1 MNREIKEVVKLLAEI
16 DKICKREGI
25 PYYLGPQLTLCCVT
39 GQEITSPHAGVVYMR
54 TADME
59 RFRLAVEK
67 ETPDGRIVESMNNNK
82 RFYGFFLRYTDLDT
96 LCFRLN
102 EGRNYKYPGMGVDIL
117 PLRGKQR
124 SRLAHLW
131 TRAQEV
137 GWNELA
143 DYYGD
148 RKGRK
153 KAICRFVMRLR
164 LVTGR
169 ARLGKSLYRMLCK
182 RMNVED
188 TQEYVVRL
196 KKKAVYFPREIFDE
210 TETVVIDGR
219 KFPVPGDTY
228 TYLQKY
234 YGEDY
239 QEKVLD
245 NYTVKLSEM
254 VSARIRFEDYFQE
267 VLPKLQSNFF
277 ISLIEGRVGEEDYE
291 RFLQNYRVD
300 MKGPLFCCIIFH
312 TSENDVPEGMNPL
325 LLSMS
330 VEREIKQRLMEN
342 CNCQEFIYMGN
353 TILIMELHSEDEIA
367 QLTDKCDRFC
377 RWAWRIMG
385 AAVTAGV
392 GTVCNNL
399 YDISISYEGAR
410 EAVSYR
416 VLYGTKRAINIAE
429 IVPKESKKAVPLE
442 ETKMQELFRA
452 IHVGDQEK
460 IRKEAIKETEK
471 LHKNAATISQYNL
484 ATMEIVSGFFK
495 FCANNSMDFNEISG
509 NVQNLYER
517 VTQLDESS
525 MTNWIINMSMAI
537 SEKLRSTR
545 NSTSRRIITD
555 AQNIV
560 KDRYMEPAL
569 SLDDV
574 CADLGVSNS
583 YFSSIFKKETGQS
596 FVSYLTDYRMDRAE
610 EMVLN
615 TDEKSYKI
623 AEKVGYQD
631 ANYFSYVF
639 KKKFGVSPS
648 KYRASGK

>member
-1 MNREIKEVVKLLAEI
+1 MEQYKVILVDDEVEVIDVMKKKIRWDDLGFDVVGSATNGVKALELVEKLQPDVVLTDIKMPYMDGLELARKLNQDYPNIYIMLCTGFDEFEYAKEAVHLEIKE
-16 DKICKREGI
+16 
-25 PYYLGPQLTLCCVT
+25 
-39 GQEITSPHAGVVYMR
+39 YM
-54 TADME
+54 
-59 RFRLAVEK
+59 
-67 ETPDGRIVESMNNNK
+67 
-82 RFYGFFLRYTDLDT
+82 
-96 LCFRLN
+96 
-102 EGRNYKYPGMGVDIL
+102 
-117 PLRGKQR
+117 
-124 SRLAHLW
+124 
-131 TRAQEV
+131 
-137 GWNELA
+137 
-143 DYYGD
+143 
-148 RKGRK
+148 
-153 KAICRFVMRLR
+153 
-164 LVTGR
+164 
-169 ARLGKSLYRMLCK
+169 
-182 RMNVED
+182 
-188 TQEYVVRL
+188 L
-196 KKKAVYFPREIFDE
+196 KPISA
-210 TETVVIDGR
+210 TE
-219 KFPVPGDTY
+219 
-228 TYLQKY
+228 
-234 YGEDY
+234 
-239 QEKVLD
+239 
-245 NYTVKLSEM
+245 LSESLM
-254 VSARIRFEDYFQE
+254 KLKTTLDREREEKLNVKKLEDYFQE

-277 ISLIEGRVGEEDYE
+277 ISLIEGRVREEDYE
-291 RFLQNYRVD
+291 RFLLDYRVD
-300 MKGPLFCCIIFH
+300 MKGPLFCCMIFH
-312 TSENDVPEGMNPL
+312 TSENDVPDGMNPL

-330 VEREIKQRLMEN
+330 VEREIKQRLTEN

-377 RWAWRIMG
+377 RWAWRIIG
-385 AAVTAGV
+385 AAVTAGI

-416 VLYGTKRAINIAE
+416 VLYGTKRAI
-429 IVPKESKKAVPLE
+429 
-442 ETKMQELFRA
+442 
-452 IHVGDQEK
+452 HVGNQEK

-517 VTQLDESS
+517 VTQFDENS
-525 MTNWIINMSMAI
+525 MTNWIINMSTAI

-560 KDRYMEPAL
+560 KDRYMEPDL

-583 YFSSIFKKETGQS
+583 YFSSSFKKETGQS

-610 EMVLN
+610 ELVLN

-648 KYRASGK
+648 KYRASGKQQSEKQKE

>member
-1 MNREIKEVVKLLAEI
+1 MEQYKVILVDDEVEVIDVMKKKIRWNDLGFDVVGSATNGVKALELVEKLQPDVVLTDIKMPYMDGLELARKLNQDYPNIYIMLCTGFDEFEYAKEAVHLEIKE
-16 DKICKREGI
+16 
-25 PYYLGPQLTLCCVT
+25 
-39 GQEITSPHAGVVYMR
+39 YM
-54 TADME
+54 
-59 RFRLAVEK
+59 
-67 ETPDGRIVESMNNNK
+67 
-82 RFYGFFLRYTDLDT
+82 
-96 LCFRLN
+96 
-102 EGRNYKYPGMGVDIL
+102 
-117 PLRGKQR
+117 
-124 SRLAHLW
+124 
-131 TRAQEV
+131 
-137 GWNELA
+137 
-143 DYYGD
+143 
-148 RKGRK
+148 
-153 KAICRFVMRLR
+153 
-164 LVTGR
+164 
-169 ARLGKSLYRMLCK
+169 
-182 RMNVED
+182 
-188 TQEYVVRL
+188 L
-196 KKKAVYFPREIFDE
+196 KPISA
-210 TETVVIDGR
+210 TE
-219 KFPVPGDTY
+219 
-228 TYLQKY
+228 
-234 YGEDY
+234 
-239 QEKVLD
+239 
-245 NYTVKLSEM
+245 LSESLM
-254 VSARIRFEDYFQE
+254 KLKATLDREREEKLNVKKLEDYFQE

-277 ISLIEGRVGEEDYE
+277 ISLIEGRVREEDYE
-291 RFLQNYRVD
+291 RFLLDYRVD
-300 MKGPLFCCIIFH
+300 MKGPLFCCMIFH

-385 AAVTAGV
+385 AAVTAGI
-392 GTVCNNL
+392 GTVCNSL

-517 VTQLDESS
+517 VTQLD
-525 MTNWIINMSMAI
+525 
-537 SEKLRSTR
+537 
-545 NSTSRRIITD
+545 
-555 AQNIV
+555 
-560 KDRYMEPAL
+560 
-569 SLDDV
+569 DV

>member
-1 MNREIKEVVKLLAEI
+1 MEQYKVILVDDEVEVIDVMKKKIRWNDLGFDVVGSATNGVKALELVEKLQPDVVLTDIKMPYMDGLELARKLNQDYPNIYIMLCTGFDEFEYAKEAVHLEIKE
-16 DKICKREGI
+16 
-25 PYYLGPQLTLCCVT
+25 
-39 GQEITSPHAGVVYMR
+39 YM
-54 TADME
+54 
-59 RFRLAVEK
+59 
-67 ETPDGRIVESMNNNK
+67 
-82 RFYGFFLRYTDLDT
+82 
-96 LCFRLN
+96 
-102 EGRNYKYPGMGVDIL
+102 
-117 PLRGKQR
+117 
-124 SRLAHLW
+124 
-131 TRAQEV
+131 
-137 GWNELA
+137 
-143 DYYGD
+143 
-148 RKGRK
+148 
-153 KAICRFVMRLR
+153 
-164 LVTGR
+164 
-169 ARLGKSLYRMLCK
+169 
-182 RMNVED
+182 
-188 TQEYVVRL
+188 L
-196 KKKAVYFPREIFDE
+196 KPISA
-210 TETVVIDGR
+210 TE
-219 KFPVPGDTY
+219 
-228 TYLQKY
+228 
-234 YGEDY
+234 
-239 QEKVLD
+239 
-245 NYTVKLSEM
+245 LSESLM
-254 VSARIRFEDYFQE
+254 KLKTTLDREREEKLNVKKLEDYFQE

-277 ISLIEGRVGEEDYE
+277 ISLIEGRVREEDYE
-291 RFLQNYRVD
+291 RFLLDYQVD

-312 TSENDVPEGMNPL
+312 TSENDVPDGMNPL

-385 AAVTAGV
+385 AAVTAGI
-392 GTVCNNL
+392 GTVCNSL
-399 YDISISYEGAR
+399 HDISISYEGAR

-416 VLYGTKRAINIAE
+416 VNIAE

>member
-1 MNREIKEVVKLLAEI
+1 
-16 DKICKREGI
+16 
-25 PYYLGPQLTLCCVT
+25 
-39 GQEITSPHAGVVYMR
+39 
-54 TADME
+54 
-59 RFRLAVEK
+59 
-67 ETPDGRIVESMNNNK
+67 
-82 RFYGFFLRYTDLDT
+82 
-96 LCFRLN
+96 
-102 EGRNYKYPGMGVDIL
+102 
-117 PLRGKQR
+117 
-124 SRLAHLW
+124 
-131 TRAQEV
+131 
-137 GWNELA
+137 
-143 DYYGD
+143 
-148 RKGRK
+148 
-153 KAICRFVMRLR
+153 
-164 LVTGR
+164 
-169 ARLGKSLYRMLCK
+169 
-182 RMNVED
+182 
-188 TQEYVVRL
+188 
-196 KKKAVYFPREIFDE
+196 
-210 TETVVIDGR
+210 
-219 KFPVPGDTY
+219 
-228 TYLQKY
+228 
-234 YGEDY
+234 
-239 QEKVLD
+239 
-245 NYTVKLSEM
+245 
-254 VSARIRFEDYFQE
+254 
-267 VLPKLQSNFF
+267 
-277 ISLIEGRVGEEDYE
+277 
-291 RFLQNYRVD
+291 
-300 MKGPLFCCIIFH
+300 
-312 TSENDVPEGMNPL
+312 
-325 LLSMS
+325 
-330 VEREIKQRLMEN
+330 
-342 CNCQEFIYMGN
+342 
-353 TILIMELHSEDEIA
+353 
-367 QLTDKCDRFC
+367 
-377 RWAWRIMG
+377 
-385 AAVTAGV
+385 
-392 GTVCNNL
+392 
-399 YDISISYEGAR
+399 
-410 EAVSYR
+410 
-416 VLYGTKRAINIAE
+416 
-429 IVPKESKKAVPLE
+429 
-442 ETKMQELFRA
+442 MQELFRA

-517 VTQLDESS
+517 VTQRDESS

>member
-1 MNREIKEVVKLLAEI
+1 MEQYKVILVDDEVEVIDVMKKKIRWNDLGFDVVGSATNGVKALELVEKLQPDVVLTDIKMPYMDGLELARKLNQDYPNIYIMLCTGFDEFEYAKEAVHLEIKE
-16 DKICKREGI
+16 
-25 PYYLGPQLTLCCVT
+25 
-39 GQEITSPHAGVVYMR
+39 YM
-54 TADME
+54 
-59 RFRLAVEK
+59 LK
-67 ETPDGRIVESMNNNK
+67 PIS
-82 RFYGFFLRYTDLDT
+82 
-96 LCFRLN
+96 
-102 EGRNYKYPGMGVDIL
+102 
-117 PLRGKQR
+117 
-124 SRLAHLW
+124 
-131 TRAQEV
+131 
-137 GWNELA
+137 
-143 DYYGD
+143 
-148 RKGRK
+148 
-153 KAICRFVMRLR
+153 AI
-164 LVTGR
+164 
-169 ARLGKSLYRMLCK
+169 
-182 RMNVED
+182 E
-188 TQEYVVRL
+188 
-196 KKKAVYFPREIFDE
+196 
-210 TETVVIDGR
+210 
-219 KFPVPGDTY
+219 
-228 TYLQKY
+228 
-234 YGEDY
+234 
-239 QEKVLD
+239 
-245 NYTVKLSEM
+245 LSESLM
-254 VSARIRFEDYFQE
+254 KLKTTLDREREEKLNVKKLEDYFQE

-277 ISLIEGRVGEEDYE
+277 ISLIEGRVREEDYE
-291 RFLQNYRVD
+291 RFLLDYRVD

-312 TSENDVPEGMNPL
+312 TSENDVPDGMNSL

-385 AAVTAGV
+385 AAVTAGI

-399 YDISISYEGAR
+399 HDISISYEGAR

-416 VLYGTKRAINIAE
+416 VLYGTKRSINIAE

-442 ETKMQELFRA
+442 ETRMQELFRA
-452 IHVGDQEK
+452 IHIGDQEK

-495 FCANNSMDFNEISG
+495 FCANNSMDLNEISG

-525 MTNWIINMSMAI
+525 MRNWIINMSMAI

-545 NSTSRRIITD
+545 YSTSRRIITD

-560 KDRYMEPAL
+560 KDRYMESAL

-648 KYRASGK
+648 KYRASGKQQSEKQKE